1 MISLLRQTSRLIGDI
16 TSIPGDDRLNSP
28 ERLVPICYWCAGK
41 ESATMEAQ
49 KNRSGAAFT
58 PHIAEVTVIHSSNPP
73 LEKHMTS
80 RPKDPL
86 MKRLMR
92 WLVPDQRVANRHLMP
107 PLTAYLGMVR
117 TSKEFKV
124 GDVSVAG
131 FYMLTDE
138 RWIPGT
144 GFPVTLERTD
154 AAGQGRTLTLHA
166 TVVRTGDDGVGF
178 TFLNPAEE
186 DQNDEGGGTRVD
198 LTKIAQFLQGLPLS
212 NPDSLERAS

>member
-1 MISLLRQTSRLIGDI
+1 METHNSRGQL
-16 TSIPGDDRLNSP
+16 TP
-28 ERLVPICYWCAGK
+28 A
-41 ESATMEAQ
+41 
-49 KNRSGAAFT
+49 
-58 PHIAEVTVIHSSNPP
+58 PHIAEVAVINSSTPP
-73 LEKHMTS
+73 LEKRMTAS

-92 WLVPDQRVANRHLMP
+92 WLVPDQRVANRHTMP

-124 GDVSVAG
+124 ADVSVAG

-154 AAGQGRTLTLHA
+154 EAGQGRTLTVFA
-166 TVVRTGDDGVGF
+166 TVVRASNDGVGF
-178 TFLNPAEE
+178 SFLSSADEE
-186 DQNDEGGGTRVD
+186 QQSGDGTGAKRVD
-198 LTKIAQFLQGLPLS
+198 LTQVAQFLKGLPLS
-212 NPDSLERAS
+212 EGDSLERAS

>member
-1 MISLLRQTSRLIGDI
+1 
-16 TSIPGDDRLNSP
+16 
-28 ERLVPICYWCAGK
+28 
-41 ESATMEAQ
+41 MEAQ
-49 KNRSGAAFT
+49 NSRSGAAFT

-73 LEKHMTS
+73 LEKHMTTS
-80 RPKDPL
+80 RAKDPL

-92 WLVPDQRVANRHLMP
+92 WLVPDQRVANRHVMP

-131 FYMLTDE
+131 FYMLTEE

-154 AAGQGRTLTLHA
+154 AAGQGRTLTVHA
-166 TVVRTGDDGVGF
+166 TVVRAGDDGVGF
-178 TFLNPAEE
+178 TFLNPTEE
-186 DQNDEGGGTRVD
+186 EQPTGEGGATRVD

-212 NPDSLERAS
+212 NRDSLERAS